1 MSGPE
6 KNVPV
11 SPSQKGIWASPV
23 AKVAGLGLALVVAGG
38 AFASLNADEEPAPA
52 VAATDRV
59 QTAETPPSGSDQR
72 LRTSRPALR
81 DAVAPDSARIQALV
95 QKAKEGG
102 TGPVRD
108 ERLEGLADDERQIVA
123 DVRRM
128 RVRGQPQEAVEQM
141 LPLLEKHPEHPAL
154 LYELALTYRLAGN
167 RDETRALLVRSCKVG
182 DERACKQVQG
192 PAPARIP

>member
-1 MSGPE
+1 MSGPD

-23 AKVAGLGLALVVAGG
+23 VKVAGVGLALVVAGG
-38 AFASLNADEEPAPA
+38 AFASLTAEEEPVPL
-52 VAATDRV
+52 VAAAD
-59 QTAETPPSGSDQR
+59 QTQPAETQPSGSNQR
-72 LRTSRPALR
+72 LRTSRPELR
-81 DAVAPDSARIQALV
+81 KAVAPAPARLQALA

-102 TGPVRD
+102 TAPTRD

-123 DVRRM
+123 DARRM

-192 PAPARIP
+192 PAPARLP